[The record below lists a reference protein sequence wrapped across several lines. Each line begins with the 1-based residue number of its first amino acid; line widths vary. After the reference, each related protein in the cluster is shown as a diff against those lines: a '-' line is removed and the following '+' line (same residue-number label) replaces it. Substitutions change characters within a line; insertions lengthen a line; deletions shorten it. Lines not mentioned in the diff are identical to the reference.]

1 MAERW
6 LVDKESEIGRGEWRA
21 PATGK
26 TTLAEW
32 ITTRWRRDNVRDS
45 TRMRDVGYVNRY
57 IVPALGNYYLN
68 DLDTKTVQAW
78 LDDLASRLAPATVKK
93 AQQLLNQIVSLAI
106 NDGILKTLP
115 WTHLSIP
122 RIQHQEAKFLKQ
134 SQVKLLSDVI
144 DRRYRA
150 LVIVGAYC
158 GLRIGELAGL
168 RWSDIKLD
176 KKVLSVVNNAVEAEG
191 VITIGPPKTPA
202 GQRSLGLPDIV
213 VSALKEHK
221 AIWKPDRDDAWVFPS
236 PEGGVLRGASFRQRI
251 WQPATKKA
259 GLDGLRI
266 HELRHTAVAL
276 WIDAGANAL
285 EVSRRV
291 GHTQVNFTLNRYG
304 HLFPTSDADLVK
316 RMNSVIQQEQEQDKN
331 YE

>member
-1 MAERW
+1 MAEQW
-6 LVDKESEIGRGEWRA
+6 LVDKESEIGREEWRP
-21 PATGK
+21 PATEK
-26 TTLAEW
+26 ITLAEW
-32 ITTRWRRDNVRDS
+32 IATRWRRDNVRES

-57 IVPALGNYYLN
+57 IVPTLGNYYLN

-78 LDDLASRLAPATVKK
+78 LDDLVSHLAPATVKK
-93 AQQLLNQIVSLAI
+93 AQQLLSQIVSFAV
-106 NDGILKTLP
+106 NDGTLKTLP

-122 RIQHQEAKFLKQ
+122 RIQRQEAKFLTQ
-134 SQVKLLSDVI
+134 RQVKLLSDVI

-168 RWSDIKLD
+168 RWSDVNLD
-176 KKVLSVVNNAVEAEG
+176 KKVLSIINNAVEAEG
-191 VITIGPPKTPA
+191 VIRIGPPKTPA

-213 VSALKEHK
+213 VSALQEHK
-221 AIWKPDRDDAWVFPS
+221 AIWNPNRDDAWVFPS
-236 PEGGVLRGASFRQRI
+236 PEGSVLRATSFRTRI

-276 WIDAGANAL
+276 WIAAGANAL

-304 HLFPTSDADLVK
+304 HLFPTSDADLVN
-316 RMNSVIQQEQEQDKN
+316 RMNFVIQQEQDNN